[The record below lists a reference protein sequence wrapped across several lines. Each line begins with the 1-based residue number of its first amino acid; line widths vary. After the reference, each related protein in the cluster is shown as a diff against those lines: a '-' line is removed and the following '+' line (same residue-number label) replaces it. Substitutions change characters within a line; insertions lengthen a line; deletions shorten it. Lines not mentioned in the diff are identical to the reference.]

1 MHKDIRM
8 GDDAR
13 GKMIS
18 GVNKLADAVRVTLGP
33 KGRNVILERQGSAPH
48 ITKDG
53 VSVAK
58 EIVLEDRIENI
69 GAQIVREVS
78 SRTNDVAGDGTTTA
92 TVLAQAIINEG
103 IKSISSG
110 MSPIE
115 VKRGIDYAVEVVKDE
130 LKRIAVPVS
139 NTKTIAQVG
148 TISANGDAVI
158 GQLIATAIEQVG
170 ELGVITV
177 NEGTGF
183 EDSLEVVDGMEFDR
197 GYVSPHFINNH
208 SRQTWEAVNPL
219 IILANQKIFS
229 MKDLGKV
236 LENIVNLSRP
246 ILVIAEDYETDALAG
261 LTVNKMRGILN
272 ICAIKAP
279 AFGERR
285 LETLEDI
292 AVLTGGTVAKEND
305 ESTKLENFTLAQLG
319 TSEHV
324 TVGRDITTIIGG
336 KGDKSAIESR
346 VALLQ
351 DHLQVTASSY
361 DADKLK
367 ERIAKLAGGVAV
379 INVGASTELELKEK
393 KDRVDDALNAT
404 KSAIKEGIVAGGGVA
419 LIRCISVLEGLEG
432 ENLEQTSGI
441 QIIKRAI
448 EAPLRQIIT
457 NAGLDASVI
466 VNKVRESDN
475 PAFGYNA
482 SNGTYGDM
490 IEMGVIDPKMVTR
503 TALENASSIA
513 SLMLTTECIVSVVP
527 DPMPVY

>member
-8 GDDAR
+8 GDESR
-13 GKMIS
+13 TKMIA
-18 GVNKLADAVRVTLGP
+18 GVNKLANAVRVTLGP
-33 KGRNVILERQGSAPH
+33 KGRNVILERLGGSPH

-78 SRTNDVAGDGTTTA
+78 MRTNDVAGDGTTTA

-103 IKSISSG
+103 IKSISAG

-115 VKRGIDYAVEVVKDE
+115 VKRGIDYAVEVIKAE
-130 LKRIAVPVS
+130 LANISIPVT

-148 TISANGDAVI
+148 TISANGDKVI

-170 ELGVITV
+170 QLGVITV

-197 GYVSPHFINNH
+197 GYVSPHFINNNG
-208 SRQTWEAVNPL
+208 RQTWEAEKVSIIMVNKKL
-219 IILANQKIFS
+219 YS
-229 MKDLGKV
+229 MKELSPI
-236 LENIVNLSRP
+236 LEQLIKKGNP
-246 ILVIAEDYETDALAG
+246 ILVIAEDYETDALTG
-261 LTVNKMRGILN
+261 ITVNKMRGILN

-292 AVLTGGTVAKEND
+292 GVLTNGAVVKDNGD
-305 ESTKLENFTLAQLG
+305 IQLENITYAQLG
-319 TSEHV
+319 YAERV
-324 TVGRDITTIIGG
+324 TVSRDFTTIVGG
-336 KGDKSAIESR
+336 AGNKEAIDAR
-346 VALLQ
+346 ITLLQ
-351 DHLQVTASSY
+351 EQLQTTVSSY
-361 DADKLK
+361 DIDKLN
-367 ERIAKLAGGVAV
+367 ERIARLGGGVAV
-379 INVGASTELELKEK
+379 ITVGASTELELKEK

-419 LIRCISVLEGLEG
+419 LIRCISALEGLEG
-432 ENLEQTSGI
+432 ENLDQSAGI

-448 EAPLRQIIT
+448 EAPLRQIT
-457 NAGLDASVI
+457 ANAGLDSSVI
-466 VNKVRESDN
+466 VNKVRENESSTYG
-475 PAFGYNA
+475 FNA

-527 DPMPVY
+527 DPMPQY